1 MTKKLVEGSV
11 AIAEAIAL
19 CRPKVIS
26 AYPITPQTHIVQ
38 ELAQFIADGK
48 LEASFINVESEF
60 SAASVVQGASARGV
74 RVYSSTASQG
84 LLLMLEV
91 MYCIAGN
98 RLPVCMTVAN
108 RSVSAP
114 LSIWNDHQDSITARD
129 SGWLQFYA
137 ETNQEA
143 VDFQIQAFRI
153 SEDHRV
159 LLPSIVCIDG
169 YILSHGYEPVDIPEQ
184 ETVEAF
190 LPSYKPLYRLDPAK
204 PLAFGSMAEPR
215 FYQETRMALSNALKK
230 SISVIEEVS
239 ADFERVFGRSGI
251 QLVEKYRMEDAETV
265 IVAMGS
271 VCGTIKNAIDEMR
284 EKGEKVGLLRI
295 IVFRPLPGDAIITAL
310 KKVKDVIVLDRS
322 VVLGVGG
329 PVALEIKSIFCN
341 VPDPK
346 PTISDAVGGLGGRDI
361 TQDTVKRLL
370 QRAGKEQFSFEWVD
384 VNPDVIIEEYS

>member
-11 AIAEAIAL
+11 AIAEAVAQ
-19 CRPKVIS
+19 CKPKVIS

-38 ELAQFIADGK
+38 ELAQIIADGK

-108 RSVSAP
+108 RSVSSP

-143 VDFQIQAFRI
+143 VDFQIQAFRT

-169 YILSHGYEPVDIPEQ
+169 YILSHGYEPVDIPDQ
-184 ETVEAF
+184 EAIEAF

-215 FYQETRMALSNALKK
+215 FYQETRMALSNALKRSM
-230 SISVIEEVS
+230 SIIEEVS
-239 ADFERVFGRSGI
+239 ADFERVFGRPGI

-284 EKGEKVGLLRI
+284 ENGEKVGLLRI
-295 IVFRPLPGDAIITAL
+295 IVYRPFPENVIINAL
-310 KKVKDVIVLDRS
+310 KDAKDVIILDRS

-341 VPDPK
+341 IPDPK
-346 PTISDAVGGLGGRDI
+346 PTFSDAIGGLGGRDI

-370 QRAGKEQFSFEWVD
+370 RRAGKEQFSFEWVD
-384 VNPDVIIEEYS
+384 VNPDVVIEEYT

>member
-1 MTKKLVEGSV
+1 MTKKLIEGSV
-11 AIAEAIAL
+11 AIAEAVTQ
-19 CRPKVIS
+19 CKPKVIS

-38 ELAQFIADGK
+38 ELAQIIADGK
-48 LEASFINVESEF
+48 LKASFINVESEF

-108 RSVSAP
+108 RAVSSP

-129 SGWLQFYA
+129 SGWLQYYA

-184 ETVEAF
+184 EAVEAF

-215 FYQETRMALSNALKK
+215 FYQETRLALSNALKK
-230 SISVIEEVS
+230 SISVIEEVA
-239 ADFERVFGRSGI
+239 ADFERVFGRPGI
-251 QLVEKYRMEDAETV
+251 QLVEKYRMKGAETV
-265 IVAMGS
+265 IIAMGS

-284 EKGEKVGLLRI
+284 ENGERVGLLRI
-295 IVFRPLPGDAIITAL
+295 IVYRPFPEDVIINAL
-310 KKVKDVIVLDRS
+310 KGVKNVIILDRS

-329 PVALEIKSIFCN
+329 PVALEIKSSFCN

-346 PTISDAVGGLGGRDI
+346 PIFSDVIGGLGGRDI

-370 QRAGKEQFSFEWVD
+370 RRAGKEQFSFEWVD
-384 VNPDVIIEEYS
+384 VNPDVVIEEYT